1 MKPVEILCN
10 HQHTSKACVA
20 CPYPSAGCPYPEGKP
35 VEEHEEERDETS
47 SRRGIAQAS
56 ESCISSIEDIPR
68 FPPLS
73 NQNPGIPFP

>member
-35 VEEHEEERDETS
+35 AEEHEEARKVLKET
-47 SRRGIAQAS
+47 A
-56 ESCISSIEDIPR
+56 P
-68 FPPLS
+68 
-73 NQNPGIPFP
+73 